1 MGYWSPD
8 QDFLRFIEKD
18 AKGEL
23 GIQMGGRSVIDEIK
37 QGTPLGK
44 EMYFR
49 LWNNKSVKKR
59 YQKWKKN
66 KGGD

>member
-8 QDFLRFIEKD
+8 QDFLEFIATD

-23 GIQMGGRSVIDEIK
+23 GIQMGGGSVLDEIK
-37 QGTPLGK
+37 RGTALGK

-49 LWNNKSVKKR
+49 LWNNKSVQKR
-59 YQKWKKN
+59 YQKWKAKH
-66 KGGD
+66 KK